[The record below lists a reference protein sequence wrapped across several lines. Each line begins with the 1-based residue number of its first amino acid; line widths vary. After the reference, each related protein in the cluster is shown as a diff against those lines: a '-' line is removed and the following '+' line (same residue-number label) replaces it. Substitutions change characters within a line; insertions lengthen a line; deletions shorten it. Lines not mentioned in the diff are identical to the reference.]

1 MSRID
6 RQIGRQAAAASAI
19 VLALGGCGAVAWER
33 DRGRIEVTWTG
44 AEKGTMTAPAEAL
57 WCSAA
62 RTVQLT
68 AVQGDTGVGIMIY
81 PAESLVVGKYPIVEP
96 ADART
101 RPPAASVGLR
111 LINQTAVSG
120 YQGRAGA
127 VVMERV
133 EGGRMSGHFEA
144 TARTATGAVGTIRLT
159 GHFVS
164 VPITSD
170 ASACGR

>member
-6 RQIGRQAAAASAI
+6 SRIGRQAAAATAI

-33 DRGRIEVTWTG
+33 DKEGIEITWSG
-44 AEKGTMTAPAEAL
+44 AEKGTMTAPAGAV

-111 LINQTAVSG
+111 LVNQTAVSG

-133 EGGRMSGHFEA
+133 QGGRMSGHFEA
-144 TARTATGAVGTIRLT
+144 IARTATGAAGTIRLT
-159 GHFVS
+159 GHFAS
-164 VPITSD
+164 VPLTSG